1 MARARHSE
9 THFAG
14 SAAVRDVILGMSDG
28 LTTPFALAAG
38 LAGAATSNLLVV
50 IGGLAEIAAGSI
62 SMGLGG
68 YLAAQSEAETYR
80 TELARET
87 HETEVMPGEERA
99 EVRRIFRDYGLHG
112 RALEQ
117 ATDAV
122 TAERD
127 AWVRFMMREE
137 LGLEEPAPSAALWS
151 AVRIAA
157 AYVAAGLIPLVPYLF
172 PMSVGR
178 ALVASVA
185 VTGGALAVFGAVKA
199 TYTGGAPLRSA
210 AQTLGIGGAAAAVAF
225 GIGRALA
232 LLGA

>member
-1 MARARHSE
+1 MARRRHHE
-9 THFAG
+9 RHFAG
-14 SAAVRDVILGMSDG
+14 SDAVPDVILGMSDG

-38 LAGAATSNLLVV
+38 LAGAAPNNLLVV

-157 AYVAAGLIPLVPYLF
+157 AYVAAGLVPLVPYLL

-199 TYTGGAPLRSA
+199 TYTGGPPLRSA

>member
-14 SAAVRDVILGMSDG
+14 SA
-28 LTTPFALAAG
+28 
-38 LAGAATSNLLVV
+38 
-50 IGGLAEIAAGSI
+50 
-62 SMGLGG
+62 
-68 YLAAQSEAETYR
+68 
-80 TELARET
+80 
-87 HETEVMPGEERA
+87 
-99 EVRRIFRDYGLHG
+99 
-112 RALEQ
+112 
-117 ATDAV
+117 
-122 TAERD
+122 
-127 AWVRFMMREE
+127 
-137 LGLEEPAPSAALWS
+137 

-157 AYVAAGLIPLVPYLF
+157 AYVAAGLIPLVPYLL